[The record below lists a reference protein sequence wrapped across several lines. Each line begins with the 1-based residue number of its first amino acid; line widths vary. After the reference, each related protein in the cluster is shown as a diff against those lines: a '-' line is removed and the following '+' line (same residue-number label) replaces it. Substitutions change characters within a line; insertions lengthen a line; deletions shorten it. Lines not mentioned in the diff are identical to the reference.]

1 MCRSNQLPP
10 RLSNRIAVMTSNHL
24 TTRLDVEGCGFI
36 RVRPAGGLRP
46 DSSRVCSRRERA
58 CEPVLAVNIPVPAL
72 LGPDEC
78 HLGAVASHDA
88 LPGNLPMRRAVGNG
102 FEMNAVAYPAGA
114 VRRTREIVAI
124 AGRGNEAPLGEDD
137 FLVLVRVQLFVLL
150 AVQTDESFTVQ
161 QVRSL
166 ARRHRL
172 RRQGQAKWD
181 NQ

>member
-1 MCRSNQLPP
+1 M
-10 RLSNRIAVMTSNHL
+10 LSPT
-24 TTRLDVEGCGFI
+24 
-36 RVRPAGGLRP
+36 
-46 DSSRVCSRRERA
+46 
-58 CEPVLAVNIPVPAL
+58 
-72 LGPDEC
+72 
-78 HLGAVASHDA
+78 
-88 LPGNLPMRRAVGNG
+88 RRAL
-102 FEMNAVAYPAGA
+102 Y
-114 VRRTREIVAI
+114 REIVAI